1 METIIEYIRNP
12 ELISPTFFVIW
23 QGLRII
29 FLLISIFFIGMI
41 IFLLFKSGYMDYR
54 FKENYA
60 ELKKTK
66 PALKVKVDK
75 SWDEVIKQA
84 KDEKEAERKMAII
97 EADDIVNDV
106 LTQVGY
112 EGESLS
118 EKMEGLSEEIIPNIE
133 EVKDAHKKKRDIVY
147 DPNRSLSREE
157 AVEIVSVY
165 EKVFKDL
172 QIF

>member
-1 METIIEYIRNP
+1 METIIEHIRNP

-29 FLLISIFFIGMI
+29 FLLISVFFIGML

-54 FKENYA
+54 FKEDYA

-66 PALKVKVDK
+66 PAFKVKVDK
-75 SWDEVIKQA
+75 NWDEVIKQA
-84 KDEKEAERKMAII
+84 KDEREAERKMAII

-112 EGESLS
+112 EGGDLL
-118 EKMEGLSEEIIPNIE
+118 EKLEGLSKEIIPNIE
-133 EVKDAHKKKRDIVY
+133 EVKDAHRKRRDIVY

-157 AVEIVSVY
+157 AIELVSVY
-165 EKVFKDL
+165 ERVFKDL
-172 QIF
+172 QVF